1 MSAPRPSECAGHPIP
16 EHLLAG
22 GASTRF
28 GSDKLMAKLPDG
40 RTVAQAS
47 AQAMVAAL
55 EEVIAVVRPGNEP
68 LEETLRAAGCEV
80 IVCEKSVE
88 GMGATISCGVAA
100 RPDADGWVI
109 GLADMPW
116 IQAATIKSVAAELEK
131 GAVIVAPSHAGQRG
145 HPVGFAARFGSDLAE
160 LSEDTGAR
168 HIVAAH
174 SAVLKA
180 INTGDH
186 AVLRDIDRPEDVA

>member
-1 MSAPRPSECAGHPIP
+1 PAPP
-16 EHLLAG
+16 ERRMIVGILLAG

-40 RTVAQAS
+40 RTVAQAA

-68 LEETLRAAGCEV
+68 LEQTLRATGCEV
-80 IVCEKSVE
+80 IVCEKSIE
-88 GMGATISCGVAA
+88 GMGASIACGVAA

-116 IQAATIKSVAAELEK
+116 IEAATVWSVATELEK
-131 GAVIVAPSHAGQRG
+131 GAAIAAPTYAGQRG
-145 HPVGFAARFGSDLAE
+145 HPVGFAGRFGKDLAG
-160 LSEDTGAR
+160 LTEDVGAR
-168 HIVAAH
+168 HVVKGAEAGLKLVA
-174 SAVLKA
+174 
-180 INTGDH
+180 TDDR
-186 AVLRDIDRPEDVA
+186 AVLRDIDRPEDMA

>member
-1 MSAPRPSECAGHPIP
+1 MIVGI
-16 EHLLAG
+16 LLAG

-28 GSDKLMAKLPDG
+28 GSDKLMAELPDG
-40 RTVAQAS
+40 RTVAQAA

-55 EEVIAVVRPGNEP
+55 EEVIAVVRPGNEL

-88 GMGATISCGVAA
+88 GMGASIACGVAA

-116 IQAATIKSVAAELEK
+116 IQPATIRSVAAELEK
-131 GAVIVAPSHAGQRG
+131 GAVMAAPSHAGQRG
-145 HPVGFAARFGSDLAE
+145 HPVGFASHFATDLAG
-160 LSEDTGAR
+160 LSQDVGAR
-168 HIVAAH
+168 HIVEEH
-174 SAVLKA
+174 ESELKA
-180 INTGDH
+180 VDTEDH

>member
-1 MSAPRPSECAGHPIP
+1 MIVGI
-16 EHLLAG
+16 LLAG

-40 RTVAQAS
+40 RTVAQAA

-55 EEVIAVVRPGNEP
+55 EEVIAVARPGNEP
-68 LEETLRAAGCEV
+68 LEQTLRAAGCEV

-88 GMGATISCGVAA
+88 GMGASIACGVAA

-116 IQAATIKSVAAELEK
+116 IEAATVWSVATELER
-131 GAVIVAPSHAGQRG
+131 GAAIVAPTYAGQRG
-145 HPVGFAARFGSDLAE
+145 HPVGFAGGFGKDLAG
-160 LSEDTGAR
+160 LTEDVGAR
-168 HIVAAH
+168 HIVEAH
-174 SAVLKA
+174 GAQVK
-180 INTGDH
+180 TVHTDDR